1 MTFINKMKGFEMR
14 FRYNL
19 VISNNFIIKIN
30 LKALLIIKRIINLII
45 DVNKDKEIIIL
56 SLNVSNNYFIA
67 NFKLNAFETIT
78 TFNEI
83 FFKIKIKFNKLLPF
97 FSIIIYLF

>member
-30 LKALLIIKRIINLII
+30 SKALLIIKRIINLII